1 MKIFGKRIQEQPK
14 MYGSF
19 SKELKS
25 VLYEGGYV
33 ASIGMHGVI
42 KLILLLQQEYK
53 SIHFVKCSLWSSKG
67 VSSIFIKVK
76 NGLTLLLKNSD

>member
-1 MKIFGKRIQEQPK
+1 

-33 ASIGMHGVI
+33 ASIGIHGVI
-42 KLILLLQQEYK
+42 KLIILLQQENK
-53 SIHFVKCSLWSSKG
+53 SIHFVKCSLWSSKE
-67 VSSIFIKVK
+67 VLSIFIKVK

>member
-1 MKIFGKRIQEQPK
+1 

-53 SIHFVKCSLWSSKG
+53 SIHFVKCSLWSSKQ
-67 VSSIFIKVK
+67 VLSIFIKVK
-76 NGLTLLLKNSD
+76 VWINATIEK

>member
-1 MKIFGKRIQEQPK
+1 

-33 ASIGMHGVI
+33 ASIGMYGVI
-42 KLILLLQQEYK
+42 KLMILLLQQEYK
-53 SIHFVKCSLWSSKG
+53 SIHFVKCSLWSSKE
-67 VSSIFIKVK
+67 VLSIFIKVN
-76 NGLTLLLKNSD
+76 NGLMLLLKNSD